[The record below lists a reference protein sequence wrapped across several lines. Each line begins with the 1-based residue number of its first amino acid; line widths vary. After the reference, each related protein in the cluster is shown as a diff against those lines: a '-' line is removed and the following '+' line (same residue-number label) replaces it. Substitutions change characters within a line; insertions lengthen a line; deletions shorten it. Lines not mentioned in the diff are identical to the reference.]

1 MDKVVHFEIPY
12 ENEKRAFAFYADTF
26 GWKISPAPSGIP
38 YFMADTTEADERGM
52 PKEPGAINGGMMKRD
67 DTARFPILVIRVDDA
82 EACLKKVEDAG
93 GKTVV
98 PVSKVGDFG
107 LYARFKD
114 TEGNVMGI
122 WQDVK

>member
-1 MDKVVHFEIPY
+1 
-12 ENEKRAFAFYADTF
+12 
-26 GWKISPAPSGIP
+26 
-38 YFMADTTEADERGM
+38 
-52 PKEPGAINGGMMKRD
+52 MKRD